1 MPTLKE
7 KNHLVSI
14 VCWQPR
20 KCVGRSDEN
29 IAKIRM
35 VAVLACP
42 LPTRCTIAREECLTV
57 TKPNLNIYRM
67 YDRPTLKPVGK
78 ENIQF

>member
-1 MPTLKE
+1 MHTFRKKIVLSVHSVG
-7 KNHLVSI
+7 NLVNALGE
-14 VCWQPR
+14 V
-20 KCVGRSDEN
+20 

-35 VAVLACP
+35 VAVRACP
-42 LPTRCTIAREECLTV
+42 LSFQCTITREECLTV

-78 ENIQF
+78 ENIRC